1 MMITISKYPIV
12 MFMLVCFVSSCAKND
27 TDAIMNISHPENLY
41 YYRLGE
47 KRFLT
52 KVDGKFYLLFN
63 TKDESKL
70 GAELAK
76 VGIEFPE
83 MKWIKTLSFY
93 DMLYDLTGSGVKK
106 FTNCTYMLSVKGDY
120 EKAAAALS
128 HSLYWAPYY
137 KDEDGRE
144 VGTTE
149 LILVQLHPGTTL
161 EQMKRLAK
169 EYSVEMIGAAKY
181 SPKFYLFACT
191 NRSKGNALEMSA
203 VFYES
208 GLFEVVEPDEI
219 ITGHF

>member
-1 MMITISKYPIV
+1 MESATKSPFLNV
-12 MFMLVCFVSSCAKND
+12 TTSRLLPSLN
-27 TDAIMNISHPENLY
+27 SHFLKLKGC
-41 YYRLGE
+41 LGNGGTSPGQ
-47 KRFLT
+47 R
-52 KVDGKFYLLFN
+52 V
-63 TKDESKL
+63 
-70 GAELAK
+70 A
-76 VGIEFPE
+76 V
-83 MKWIKTLSFY
+83 
-93 DMLYDLTGSGVKK
+93 TGSGVKK